1 MANPFFMEIIMNYKV
16 NAIGSQNKPQL
27 ELKYK
32 KPKSQKLK
40 ETDSEQMSFQQYLDK
55 EMRK

>member
-1 MANPFFMEIIMNYKV
+1 MEIIMNYKV